1 LSISPPSDLVLDVAR
16 AADPKR
22 VEAAARRLQGIAGD
36 ADATSFAALLQP
48 LQNSASSAKPP
59 TARTNPSVAWSA
71 PSAQT
76 KPTADPIDPYR
87 ALGTLVLQK
96 AVENM
101 LPSKSSTVFGAGTAG
116 AVWKSALAEQMANA
130 MSAAVF
136 KPGVHPQNAEQRPRA
151 LSQALSIES

>member
-22 VEAAARRLQGIAGD
+22 VEAAARRLQGLAGD
-36 ADATSFAALLQP
+36 VDGASFAALLQP
-48 LQNSASSAKPP
+48 VQTAASSAKPP

-71 PSAQT
+71 PNART
-76 KPTADPIDPYR
+76 KATAEPTDPYR

-101 LPSKSSTVFGAGTAG
+101 LPSRSSAVFGAGTAG
-116 AVWKSALAEQMANA
+116 AIWKSALAEQMANA

-136 KPGVHPQNAEQRPRA
+136 KPGVHQNAEQRPRA